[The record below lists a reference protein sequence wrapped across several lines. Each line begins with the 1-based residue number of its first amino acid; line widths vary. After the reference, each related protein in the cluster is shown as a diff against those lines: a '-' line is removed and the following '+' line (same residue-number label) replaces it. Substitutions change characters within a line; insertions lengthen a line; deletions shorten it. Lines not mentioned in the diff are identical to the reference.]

1 MNQITITGNVGAD
14 PELKMVKDTTLA
26 EFSFAH
32 TPYSK
37 TKGEGEAIWFKV
49 TFWNSKA
56 DSVMDSVRKG
66 DRLVITGE
74 FTESKW
80 EKDGVQK
87 SRIGITGNLFAHEPK
102 TPRNAAPVVRSVHE
116 TEEAPW

>member
-1 MNQITITGNVGAD
+1 MNEIIITGNVGAD

-37 TKGEGEAIWFKV
+37 TKGEGETIWFKV

-56 DSVMDSVRKG
+56 DSVMDNIRKG
-66 DRLVITGE
+66 DRIIVIGE

-80 EKDGVQK
+80 EKAVLELLAI
-87 SRIGITGNLFAHEPK
+87 IGRQTLKHLK
-102 TPRNAAPVVRSVHE
+102 TRHQALNRY
-116 TEEAPW
+116 TK

>member
-1 MNQITITGNVGAD
+1 MNEIIITGNVGAD

-37 TKGEGEAIWFKV
+37 TKGEGETIWFKV

-56 DSVMDSVRKG
+56 DSVMDNIRK
-66 DRLVITGE
+66 
-74 FTESKW
+74 

-87 SRIGITGNLFAHEPK
+87 SRIGITGNYWAPDPK
-102 TPRNAAPVVRSVHE
+102 TPKNAAPSVKSVHE
-116 TEEAPW
+116 IEEAPW

>member
-1 MNQITITGNVGAD
+1 MNEIIITGNVGAD

-37 TKGEGEAIWFKV
+37 TKGEGETIWFKV

-56 DSVMDSVRKG
+56 DSVMDNIRKG
-66 DRLVITGE
+66 DRIIVISE

-87 SRIGITGNLFAHEPK
+87 SRIGITGNYWAPDPK
-102 TPRNAAPVVRSVHE
+102 TPKNAAPSVKSVHE
-116 TEEAPW
+116 IEEAPW